1 MLPLKGLKH
10 IDKQGET
17 IVLQGPLTGERIEWS
32 EVRFGSVVPVWRERE
47 QSLDRSKW

>member
-32 EVRFGSVVPVWRERE
+32 EVRFGSLDQTADAVVVRG
-47 QSLDRSKW
+47 